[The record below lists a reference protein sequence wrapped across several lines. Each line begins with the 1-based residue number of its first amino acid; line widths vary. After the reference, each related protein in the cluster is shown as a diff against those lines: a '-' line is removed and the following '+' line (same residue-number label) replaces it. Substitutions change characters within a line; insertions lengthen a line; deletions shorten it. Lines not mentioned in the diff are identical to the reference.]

1 MHVILKYTIF
11 KNNLFTFMKKQT
23 VNFFENVGNTTHEL
37 LSQVTSLMSF
47 IVAIFFSLAI
57 AIKKPHKVRWRET
70 VYYVNMCG
78 TDALGIVILLCYLM
92 GLITAYQSI
101 VQLHKFGADIELT
114 TLMNV
119 AVCKELAA
127 LMVAIISTGRAGS
140 AFAAEIGTMK
150 INDEINALRT
160 LGLSPERFLVT
171 PKIIA
176 MCIVGPILTVF
187 GMFAALSAGLF
198 VGTSY
203 SEISVNT
210 YVTTSIQYLKP
221 LWIYEGMIKSLVYSF
236 LIAAIG
242 CEKGF
247 ASKNDSKGVGKSTT
261 SAVVS
266 GIFWIVVANA
276 CITYIFMKL
285 FAK

>member
-1 MHVILKYTIF
+1 
-11 KNNLFTFMKKQT
+11 MKKT
-23 VNFFENVGNTTHEL
+23 ENNIFVSLGNTTCEL
-37 LSQVTSLMSF
+37 LNQVY
-47 IVAIFFSLAI
+47 SLAI
-57 AIKKPHKVRWRET
+57 FIAAIFCSLWAAIINPKKVRWRET
-70 VYYVNMCG
+70 VYYINMCG
-78 TDALGIVILLCYLM
+78 ADALGIVILLCYLI

-114 TLMNV
+114 TVMNL
-119 AVCKELAA
+119 AVSKELAP

-140 AFAAEIGTMK
+140 SFAAEIGTMK
-150 INDEINALRT
+150 INDEINALKT

-176 MCIVGPILTVF
+176 MLIAGPVLTVF

-203 SEISVNT
+203 SEISVST
-210 YVTTSIQYLKP
+210 YVTTSISYLKP
-221 LWIYEGMIKSLVYSF
+221 IWIYEGMVKSLVYSF

-247 ASKNDSKGVGKSTT
+247 ASKNDSKGVGSSTT

>member
-1 MHVILKYTIF
+1 
-11 KNNLFTFMKKQT
+11 MKKSALL
-23 VNFFENVGNTTHEL
+23 FFENVGNITSDLT
-37 LSQVTSLMSF
+37 SQVTSLVRF
-47 IVAIFFSLAI
+47 IAAVFFSLGA
-57 AIKKPHKVRWRET
+57 AVRHPKKVRWHET
-70 VYYVNMCG
+70 IYYINMCG
-78 TDALGIVILLCYLM
+78 SDALGIVILLCYLM

-114 TLMNV
+114 VLMNV

-150 INDEINALRT
+150 INDEINALKT
-160 LGLSPERFLVT
+160 LGLSPERFLIT

-176 MCIVGPILTVF
+176 MCLVGPILTVF
-187 GMFAALSAGLF
+187 GMYAALIAGVVVAKTF
-198 VGTSY
+198 SDIPV
-203 SEISVNT
+203 ET
-210 YVTTSIQYLKP
+210 YVTTSINYLKP
-221 LWIYEGMIKSLVYSF
+221 RWIFEGMVKSLVYSF
-236 LIAAIG
+236 LIASIG

-247 ASKNDSKGVGKSTT
+247 ASQNDSKGVGRSTT

-276 CITYIFMKL
+276 IITYIFMKI